1 MKNYEKVFLDY
12 AQLLIR
18 KYEAATN
25 IRRKATLLCGTH
37 LRCEDCPLTGKCS
50 CLPFSHLVAWA
61 DKEYIDNGGTK

>member
-1 MKNYEKVFLDY
+1 MKNYEKVFMDY

-18 KYEAATN
+18 KYEAATD

-37 LRCEDCPLTGKCS
+37 LRCEDCPSHGM
-50 CLPFSHLVAWA
+50 CLPFSNLVAWA